1 MDSKPR
7 ASVSAK
13 NAPRVPGTS
22 RDKAKKSSKRH
33 NSRKEDPNSKKKHKR
48 KGDKDGLTPAGGS
61 KKKRKNESGS
71 TLSAY
76 TDDDTSDEE
85 AAGETTGYPKLPE
98 IGDEIAIKCPPDPPY
113 PEGWYT
119 GVVVGVIVHNEVS
132 GAGRSKASK
141 DKMKQNLN
149 FTVHIEWDGGGDEEI
164 VNPEWRKKSD
174 APDKQGRVSH
184 RDARLRPYFKYWVN
198 RLNAMNEAEK
208 KLGRTRAGKN
218 TRLDPDQKIEW
229 IQCSSCSCGKWRA
242 LPPFMKSSAI
252 LESCNNQW
260 YCVLNSWDEAH
271 ASCGAPQETGY
282 MPPPAANNNS

>member
-33 NSRKEDPNSKKKHKR
+33 NSRKEDPSSKKKHKR

-98 IGDEIAIKCPPDPPY
+98 VRIWYFFIALIRIIAFCSWQKY
-113 PEGWYT
+113 ITSY
-119 GVVVGVIVHNEVS
+119 VISHLHNIIII
-132 GAGRSKASK
+132 
-141 DKMKQNLN
+141 L
-149 FTVHIEWDGGGDEEI
+149 F
-164 VNPEWRKKSD
+164 
-174 APDKQGRVSH
+174 
-184 RDARLRPYFKYWVN
+184 N
-198 RLNAMNEAEK
+198 R
-208 KLGRTRAGKN
+208 
-218 TRLDPDQKIEW
+218 
-229 IQCSSCSCGKWRA
+229 
-242 LPPFMKSSAI
+242 
-252 LESCNNQW
+252 
-260 YCVLNSWDEAH
+260 
-271 ASCGAPQETGY
+271 
-282 MPPPAANNNS
+282 